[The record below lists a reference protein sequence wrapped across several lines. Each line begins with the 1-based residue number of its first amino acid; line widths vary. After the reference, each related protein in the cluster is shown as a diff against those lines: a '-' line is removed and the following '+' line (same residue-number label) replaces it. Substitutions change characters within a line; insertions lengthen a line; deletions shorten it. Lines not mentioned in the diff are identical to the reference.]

1 MSHSARHLFLALPI
15 ILSVGLHQAW
25 AGVDF
30 PACLDRLAQEA
41 SDAGISDST
50 IRTATADVSRNARV
64 IELDRQQPEFLQTF
78 GRYLETRLTTQ
89 RVRRGRE
96 LLDEHDALL
105 QQVQNEF
112 GIPATYLVAF
122 WGLETNFGGYF
133 GDFRVLDSLATLAC
147 DRRRSAFFSEQFVEA
162 LRLIDRDRMRP
173 EQMRGSWA
181 GAMGHTQFL
190 PSTARMHGIDYDGD
204 GRIDLWNS
212 LPDAMASAANYLRA
226 MGWNSGQRWGR
237 EVRLSDDLP
246 LPESGI
252 DIRKSLAEWA
262 ELGVRRADGGPLP
275 DADIR
280 AALLLPSGYH
290 GPAFLVYPN
299 FHIIMRWNPSTAYA
313 LSVGLLADQIGGG
326 DGLLRQPPAEDPMSR
341 DEVRELQSRLNN
353 LGHDSG
359 TPDGIAGRMTRNA
372 VRAYQQQAGIPADGH
387 PNRVLLEQLRKQAP
401 DRNSS

>member
-15 ILSVGLHQAW
+15 VLSVGLHPAW
-25 AGVDF
+25 GADDF
-30 PACLDRLAQEA
+30 PACVDRLAQEA
-41 SDAGISDST
+41 SDAGIRDST
-50 IRTATADVSRNARV
+50 IRAATADVSRNARV

-78 GRYLETRLTTQ
+78 GRYLETRLSTQ

-96 LLDEHDALL
+96 LLDEHEDLL
-105 QQVQNEF
+105 QRVQNEF

-162 LRLIDRDRMRP
+162 LRLIDRGRMQP

-204 GRIDLWNS
+204 GQIDLWNS

-226 MGWNSGQRWGR
+226 MGWNTGQRWGR
-237 EVRLSDDLP
+237 EVRLSDDFP
-246 LPESGI
+246 LQESGI
-252 DIRKSLAEWA
+252 DIRKSLTEWA
-262 ELGVRRADGGPLP
+262 DLGVRRADGGPLP

-387 PNRVLLEQLRKQAP
+387 PNRVLLEQLREQAP